1 MRKRLYTIVEQGR
14 DNDWVN
20 MKMKKTFLYIL
31 FAGIAF
37 AACDN
42 EKMSDSEREPRYDQ
56 NGALINHV
64 CIPVRIA
71 DPESGVRFGDGREAY
86 LYHATCVA
94 MACTPLGENIPLKQT
109 DISADSLSCTLT
121 GDVTFYR
128 YYLLDDEIKL
138 NPVTKGVGIQPSIM
152 ILYGWKQDD
161 NGIDGLYADYTNQD
175 GSVQSA
181 IEHRYLGIYTTLPD
195 LSVSHVIES
204 RDTLKLAP
212 VDTRLEIDMS
222 FVQEDGTTPAQ
233 VTRLKKATL
242 SSEREGILNRYRVF
256 SRNKGS
262 ITTIPVSCQKLYL
275 SMPYYV
281 DTRYDQKD
289 DVMTLRAIDWTTLDT
304 YQGTWT
310 VEADKYR
317 SGNFKQSL
325 VMQKQKLLV
334 ISFSETPVR
343 TCTPQNGK
351 YNLSY
356 GGDYAVYNSGA
367 ADIICSG
374 RSNVHLF
381 DARLDGQLQLS
392 SEHGGGIIH
401 SSMIF
406 STSSYIMNRDK
417 VAIKNTGVLPII
429 ISQGSYL
436 KVIGDIEGN
445 IALQKNA
452 ELTING
458 NINGMVTMNAGSR
471 LNIYGDVSNTTFYSP
486 DGVIRLYYDYSLGY
500 TNYVCE

>member
-1 MRKRLYTIVEQGR
+1 
-14 DNDWVN
+14 
-20 MKMKKTFLYIL
+20 
-31 FAGIAF
+31 
-37 AACDN
+37 
-42 EKMSDSEREPRYDQ
+42 
-56 NGALINHV
+56 
-64 CIPVRIA
+64 
-71 DPESGVRFGDGREAY
+71 
-86 LYHATCVA
+86 
-94 MACTPLGENIPLKQT
+94 
-109 DISADSLSCTLT
+109 
-121 GDVTFYR
+121 
-128 YYLLDDEIKL
+128 
-138 NPVTKGVGIQPSIM
+138 
-152 ILYGWKQDD
+152 
-161 NGIDGLYADYTNQD
+161 
-175 GSVQSA
+175 
-181 IEHRYLGIYTTLPD
+181 
-195 LSVSHVIES
+195 
-204 RDTLKLAP
+204 
-212 VDTRLEIDMS
+212 
-222 FVQEDGTTPAQ
+222 
-233 VTRLKKATL
+233 
-242 SSEREGILNRYRVF
+242 
-256 SRNKGS
+256 
-262 ITTIPVSCQKLYL
+262 
-275 SMPYYV
+275 MPYYV

-334 ISFSETPVR
+334 ISYNETPVR
-343 TCTPQNGK
+343 TCTPQDGK

-381 DARLDGQLQLS
+381 EARLDGQLQLS

-406 STSSYIMNRDK
+406 SKSSYIMNRDK

-471 LNIYGDVSNTTFYSP
+471 LNIYGDTSNAAFYSP
-486 DGVIRLYYDYSLGY
+486 DGVIQYFNDYTLGY
-500 TNYVCE
+500 INYVCR